1 MIFGNPT
8 RAFGR
13 LEWGDATSISHQ
25 EKGEFRMN
33 RKTCAGRH
41 AIAIMLTTLAMG
53 WQTSHAAEPPGVGE
67 LPFVYELPNLFKF
80 NDGTPLTTLAQW
92 QARREEIKDYLQYYE
107 YGYIHEPNRL
117 TASRNGNTLRIDME
131 VDVKNESGQV
141 VGVRTAGFNV
151 AVTIPTAEQYPAAY
165 QNGVQVEKFPTF
177 IGGNPLSTTGQ
188 VTGQQLGYASIATPN
203 VSSDTSAGLPT
214 GVYWTLFP
222 YVQGDIQYD
231 TGTLLAQAW
240 GYHRVVDALKIR
252 NAQYPNGLFPE
263 IDDTKL
269 ITYGF
274 SRGGK
279 IAMLASAFDE
289 RLYMTWVGHSGQFGA
304 STIRYTYDSKKYP
317 QGNNAA
323 ASSYTAAEMDPAS
336 FYSGI
341 SGARKEQ
348 IDRAYDGTNYF
359 RWFTSRLP
367 EYFRQENKQQ
377 LPVDHHM
384 TLALIA
390 PRPLMVFEGM
400 DDFWNGA
407 ESVAISVN
415 AARLAYQMYEGT
427 GAYRAGYGYE
437 DYIGYIASPKLAH
450 ATNNTE
456 KANFYAMAQLV
467 LRGINPNYGSEST
480 AGYVATATAPVTVMP
495 GFEYNPFAV
504 TDPSAM
510 PWAFPG
516 QYSLGTTP
524 DLRLLVQGTKRN
536 LTILSDAPA
545 VELLSPAGGLL
556 YTAATANGKATIPL
570 NAKED
575 PRMGPYT
582 LRTVGSNKVAKQVKV
597 PFYSWEFMMRP
608 EITTIENS
616 WYISFPERINNLG
629 EDQAIFYYDTR
640 SAEELAGDRWTGNDP
655 VPSVQ
660 VQNYGV
666 MLRSFQIHHKLG
678 IAGGGT
684 TAASYGPRFTPPSR
698 MFIDNLKFPDLF
710 PGFTFDLQM
719 DIAATLAD

>member
-1 MIFGNPT
+1 MF
-8 RAFGR
+8 
-13 LEWGDATSISHQ
+13 H
-25 EKGEFRMN
+25 
-33 RKTCAGRH
+33 KTCTGKHVLAVV
-41 AIAIMLTTLAMG
+41 LTVLPVLALG
-53 WQTSHAAEPPGVGE
+53 PQPSAAAEPPGDE
-67 LPFVYELPNLFKF
+67 LPFIYELPNLFQF
-80 NDGTPLTTLAQW
+80 NDGKALTTLQQW
-92 QARREEIKDYLQYYE
+92 EARREEIKDYLQYYE
-107 YGYIHEPNRL
+107 YGYIHEPDRL
-117 TASRNGNTLRIDME
+117 TASRTGNTLRVDME
-131 VDVKNESGQV
+131 VDVKDASGQV
-141 VGVRTAGFNV
+141 VAVKTAGFSV
-151 AVTIPTAEQYPAAY
+151 AVTIPTADQYPAAY
-165 QNGVQVEKFPTF
+165 QNGALIEKLPTF
-177 IGGNPLSTTGQ
+177 IGGNPLTTNGQ
-188 VTGQQLGYASIATPN
+188 ITGQQLGYASVATPN

-222 YVQGDIQYD
+222 YVQGDVKYD
-231 TGTLLAQAW
+231 TGTLIAQAW
-240 GYHRVVDALKIR
+240 GFHRVVDALKIR
-252 NAQYPNGLFPE
+252 NAQYPDGLFPE
-263 IDDTKL
+263 IDDTRL

-317 QGNNAA
+317 AGNNANA
-323 ASSYTAAEMDPAS
+323 TSYTAAEMDPAS
-336 FYSGI
+336 FYSGVT
-341 SGARKEQ
+341 GARKEQ

-367 EYFRQENKQQ
+367 ANFGQENKHQ
-377 LPVDHHM
+377 LPIDHHM

-467 LRGINPNYGSEST
+467 LRGIDPRYGSEST

-524 DLRLLVQGTKRN
+524 DLRLLVEGTKRN

-545 VELLSPAGGLL
+545 VQLLSPTGGVLD
-556 YTAATANGKATIPL
+556 TAATFKGRATIRL
-570 NAKED
+570 DADED
-575 PRMGPYT
+575 PSTGPYT
-582 LRTVGSNKVAKQVKV
+582 LRTVGSKKVAKQVKI

-640 SAEELAGDRWTGNDP
+640 SAAELAGDMWTGNDP

-660 VQNYGV
+660 VQNFGV
-666 MLRSFQIHHKLG
+666 MLRSFQIHHKVG
-678 IAGGGT
+678 IAGGGSS
-684 TAASYGPRFTPPSR
+684 AASFGPAFPAPSR
-698 MFIDNLKFPDLF
+698 MFIDNLQFPDLF

-719 DIAATLAD
+719 DIAPTLAN